1 MLHIKDQLLAIAM
14 IPTVYSHERGLWCI
28 WQKHN
33 KRPTC
38 VFLPRIDWRYPF
50 VYTNPTAK
58 AICLILFVEG
68 KVFPVKLRVA
78 ERGKYIRDVITNT
91 ALRIYIVINTVWM
104 LCYKVSDERNVIVV
118 SSVRANVLKRS
129 SSTK

>member
-1 MLHIKDQLLAIAM
+1 M
-14 IPTVYSHERGLWCI
+14 
-28 WQKHN
+28 
-33 KRPTC
+33 
-38 VFLPRIDWRYPF
+38 
-50 VYTNPTAK
+50 
-58 AICLILFVEG
+58 EG

-78 ERGKYIRDVITNT
+78 ERGKYEYIRDVITNT
-91 ALRIYIVINTVWM
+91 ALRIYIVINTVRM